1 MTYVLIASAALGGIL
16 LFLLAAA
23 TANSPLFAEHYPL
36 LLGLNAAIALAL
48 LVLVVYQLARLAR
61 QRRAKVFGSLLTFR
75 VLVMF
80 ALVGV
85 VPGLLVYTVSLQFLA
100 KSIESWFDVR
110 VERALEGGL
119 NLGRAA
125 LDVMLNEL
133 LLKAHV
139 MALDLAEAPR
149 QNQPTLLARLREQA
163 YVEEASLM
171 TGKGEVL
178 AKASRDMGKLTP
190 PPPGPQALR
199 DARQV
204 RGYGA
209 VEPVGDKGLLLR
221 VIVSVE
227 NPGQA
232 DEARLLQLTRW
243 VPQALA
249 EQGESVQSVYRAYKE
264 LSLSRQGLKEIYI
277 LTLSLTL
284 LLALLS
290 AIALAFLLSRRLS
303 RPLAVLAEGTQA
315 VARGDFSRRAQVTSR
330 DELGILTHS
339 FNSMTQQLGEA
350 QRAAQLNQAQL
361 ETAKAYLE
369 SILANLSA
377 GVLVFDEALV
387 LRIANSGA
395 NRILQEDMTALLGL
409 NLQSWRALPEF
420 AQTLRSEISQH
431 KDVAWQQQIDMQD
444 RQAVILVRG
453 SPLPEAGGGGYVVVF
468 DDITQLIAAQRA
480 TAWGEVARRLAH
492 EIKNPLTP
500 IQLAA
505 ERLQAKLAD
514 KVSPD
519 AARSLDRATETI
531 VAQVTAMKT
540 MVDEFRDYART
551 PLPQLGGLDLNRLV
565 AEVLALYE
573 QSGTRIQASLG
584 KNLPLVRGD
593 ADRLR
598 QVIHNL
604 LQNAQDAL
612 FGSSDPKIEV
622 TTELSAGQ
630 VWLRISDNGCGF
642 PDAIIKGAF
651 EPYVTTKPKG
661 TGLGLAIVKRIID
674 EHHGTVTIENRP
686 GKEGGRGAA
695 VRISLPLAA

>member
-48 LVLVVYQLARLAR
+48 LGLVAFQLSKLAR

-85 VPGLLVYTVSLQFLA
+85 VPGLLVYTVSLQFLSR
-100 KSIESWFDVR
+100 SIESWFDVR

-139 MALDLAEAPR
+139 MALDLSEVPLR
-149 QNQPTLLARLREQA
+149 EQPALLARVREQA
-163 YVEEASLM
+163 YVEEAVLFDPQGGVVAKTHRESL
-171 TGKGEVL
+171 KVE
-178 AKASRDMGKLTP
+178 APA
-190 PPPGPQALR
+190 PGPQALR
-199 DARQV
+199 DARQA

-221 VIVSVE
+221 VIVSLE
-227 NPGQA
+227 DSGDRGGP
-232 DEARLLQLTRW
+232 RFLQLTHW

-277 LTLSLTL
+277 LTLTLTL

-303 RPLAVLAEGTQA
+303 QPLAVLAEGTQA

-330 DELGILTHS
+330 DELGILTSS

-377 GVLVFDEALV
+377 GVLVFDEAPA

-395 NRILQEDMTALLGL
+395 GRILHEDLAPLIGL
-409 NLQSWRALPEF
+409 PLSGWNVLPEF
-420 AQTLRSEISQH
+420 ARTLRSELTQH
-431 KDVAWQQQIDMQD
+431 REVSWQQQIEMRD
-444 RQAVILVRG
+444 RDAVILVRG
-453 SPLPEAGGGGYVVVF
+453 SPLPAAGGGGYVVVF
-468 DDITQLIAAQRA
+468 DDVTQLIAAQRA

-505 ERLQAKLAD
+505 ERLQAKLTD
-514 KVSPD
+514 KLAPE
-519 AARSLDRATETI
+519 AARALDHATETI
-531 VAQVTAMKT
+531 VAQVTAMKN
-540 MVDEFRDYART
+540 MVDEFRDYARA
-551 PLPQLGGLDLNRLV
+551 PAPHLGGLDLNRLL

-573 QSGTRIQASLG
+573 QSGTRIQANLAS
-584 KNLPLVRGD
+584 NLPLVRGD
-593 ADRLR
+593 PDRLR

-612 FGSSDPKIEV
+612 SGNSDPKIEV
-622 TTELSAGQ
+622 TTELAGGQ

-642 PDAIIKGAF
+642 PDSIIKGAF
-651 EPYVTTKPKG
+651 EPYTTTKPKG

-674 EHHGTVTIENRP
+674 EHHGTVTIENRVSR
-686 GKEGGRGAA
+686 EGGRGAA